1 MISSLKG
8 GRSRFMYERQGV
20 DEVRLDKQNAFLV
33 RKISLKK

>member
-1 MISSLKG
+1 MC
-8 GRSRFMYERQGV
+8 ERQGV